1 MKSRRLMILLYSFS
15 IVGTPL
21 IKWGGGGVGPSKIE
35 SLGGEGGGAK
45 PFARKGDKP
54 EKVGLMKKWGDCH
67 FFYSLTTFTVCEGK
81 VRFPLLLFGSLVFQV
96 SHARFSSNSLLY

>member
-1 MKSRRLMILLYSFS
+1 MILLYSFS
-15 IVGTPL
+15 IVGIPL

-54 EKVGLMKKWGDCH
+54 EKVGLMKKWGGL
-67 FFYSLTTFTVCEGK
+67 SLFLQFNHIYCV
-81 VRFPLLLFGSLVFQV
+81 
-96 SHARFSSNSLLY
+96 

>member
-35 SLGGEGGGAK
+35 SLGGEGGGY
-45 PFARKGDKP
+45 
-54 EKVGLMKKWGDCH
+54 KKFC
-67 FFYSLTTFTVCEGK
+67 
-81 VRFPLLLFGSLVFQV
+81 
-96 SHARFSSNSLLY
+96 

>member
-35 SLGGEGGGAK
+35 SLGGEGGGQN
-45 PFARKGDKP
+45 
-54 EKVGLMKKWGDCH
+54 
-67 FFYSLTTFTVCEGK
+67 
-81 VRFPLLLFGSLVFQV
+81 LLLERGINLK
-96 SHARFSSNSLLY
+96 RWG